1 MNMNEDY
8 NKKGMDLKRLALCF
22 QGKIWLVFMLAILG
36 AVMGGITYQVARAM
50 RMPISYEAVSKLYIS
65 FGVDESGEV
74 YQYYNGYT
82 WNDLLDTEP
91 IMSRIMEYM
100 PEGHSEEEMI
110 AATKAEILSDIRL
123 LTITVEGSTE
133 KFVREAQ
140 AAVESGLVAYAKD
153 SEEIKRIEVIR
164 TQEPERVYWDDK
176 TVTACV
182 TGAVIFAVA
191 AFFVLAFMYVLD
203 ESVYVPEDA
212 EKKYPYK
219 VLGLMTRSQKGLQPY
234 ARELKANVNY
244 VLGDLKKF
252 ALLDMDNHGDVRRM
266 EMERILNTD
275 KYEFLGGDGEL
286 GGLTWSIPKETAE
299 EDAEGEWTIVPFN
312 ENMLA
317 EEECRSI
324 RELGGVVILLP
335 FGVDT
340 GRKTQR
346 ILSLLNNQDCKVM
359 GMIITQ
365 ADEDFLDRYYG

>member
-1 MNMNEDY
+1 MSMNEDY
-8 NKKGMDLKRLALCF
+8 SKKGMDLKRLTLCF
-22 QGKIWLVFMLAILG
+22 QGKIWLLFMLAVLG

-50 RMPISYEAVSKLYIS
+50 RMPISYAAVSKLYIS

-91 IMSRIMEYM
+91 IVSRIMEYM
-100 PEGHSEEEMI
+100 PKGHSEEEI
-110 AATKAEILSDIRL
+110 IEATTAEILSDIRL

-164 TQEPERVYWDDK
+164 SQEPERVYWDDK

-191 AFFVLAFMYVLD
+191 AFFILAFMYVLD

-286 GGLTWSIPKETAE
+286 GGLTWSIPKETDE
-299 EDAEGEWTIVPFN
+299 EEKEGEWTIVPFN

-340 GRKTQR
+340 GRRTQR